1 MAACLWKIGAR
12 GVMNASSAGVFY
24 TIISS
29 SSSTFSVRSPVR
41 ASYCEGPRDRGECLA
56 AASGHGEAVKALR
69 HGGGFAAGVENG
81 GPKGVDGR
89 RAGRGGE
96 GVHVAAEPLGELG
109 HGRAFAPEGE
119 TLGLHESLGVEVVG
133 VDEA

>member
-1 MAACLWKIGAR
+1 M
-12 GVMNASSAGVFY
+12 VFEDILVAKDVAEDLCRLGCY
-24 TIISS
+24 GC
-29 SSSTFSVRSPVR
+29 VGYGYDDAPEPMG
-41 ASYCEGPRDRGECLA
+41 YGMGEGPRDRGERLA

-109 HGRAFAPEGE
+109 HGLAFAPEGE
-119 TLGLHESLGVEVVG
+119 TLGLHETLGVEVVG